1 MQNSLCLYVHTLWRS
16 LWWWEIKQST
26 QLRDFLILIP
36 VRHLL
41 PVSNIIFYDMLSRVL
56 KHFPTKKNPSQ
67 MFTLTVPV
75 KPSAQEE

>member
-1 MQNSLCLYVHTLWRS
+1 MQNSFCLYIHTLWRS

-26 QLRDFLILIP
+26 QLRDFLILIQ

-41 PVSNIIFYDMLSRVL
+41 PESNIFFYNMLSRVL
-56 KHFPTKKNPSQ
+56 KHLPTKKTPSE
-67 MFTLTVPV
+67 MYVLTVLV